1 MKRRFAVCLAAAMA
15 TTTSSAGAGTADALP
30 LEEVVQ
36 AALSGSIEVKLAVVD
51 VDAARASWLAQAEPF
66 DATVDLTGQG
76 NRLLR
81 FSAESN
87 RSSAG
92 PPAHAAYALSFAATA
107 SKLFR
112 NGISISP
119 TISTSQTRLLSDP
132 RQDLAIGS
140 VQVAVTVPLLR
151 DRGGAVSAAPERA
164 AHASYAAAALDA
176 RQARARGVFLAALA
190 YWQYR
195 AATDRLAVTID
206 SEARAERT
214 ANEIAQLS
222 RADERTR
229 ADLNEARGH
238 LSSRRA
244 QRIAAE
250 AQVAAAWSDLAVVSG
265 FTRAPAAAPAAATEF
280 PATGSAPSEDSRSV
294 LIEQAVAQRPD
305 LASARKRADAAAETL
320 RAAENQLQ
328 PQLDLELTA
337 GYTSQL
343 YEGPAHIF
351 DPLVREI
358 PGVEAGVQIR
368 LQLPL
373 ERNGVRGRVAERSA
387 AYQRER
393 LVGADLERQIRIRV
407 AGALQAA
414 AVSRLALIESEA
426 AVRLLEQTVIDEKA
440 KFRVGAS
447 TLLAVIQS
455 EEALT
460 SAFLTRID
468 GQVAFALTLAN
479 LRFETGSLVLPA
491 SEDRAVVQPTAA
503 ARMVSLL
510 RVFP

>member
-1 MKRRFAVCLAAAMA
+1 MSARFAACLAAAMA
-15 TTTSSAGAGTADALP
+15 TTTSSARAGAADGLA
-30 LEEVVQ
+30 LEEVVD
-36 AALSGSIEVKLAVVD
+36 AALVGNIGVKLAVVD
-51 VDAARASWLAQAEPF
+51 MDAARAAWLAQAEPF
-66 DATVDLTGQG
+66 DATVDVTGQSD
-76 NRLLR
+76 RLFL
-81 FSAESN
+81 FPPESG
-87 RSSAG
+87 RSSAV
-92 PPAHAAYALSFAATA
+92 PPAVAAYALRFAATA

-119 TISTSQTRLLSDP
+119 TISTSQTRFVSDP
-132 RQDLAIGS
+132 HEDLAAGS
-140 VQVAVTVPLLR
+140 VQIGVNVPLLR
-151 DRGGAVSAAPERA
+151 DRGGTVSAAPERA
-164 AHASYAAAALDA
+164 AGASYAAAALDA
-176 RQARARGVFLAALA
+176 RQARARGVLLGAIA

-195 AATDRLAVTID
+195 AATDRLAVTIA

-244 QRIAAE
+244 QRITAE
-250 AQVAAAWSDLAVVSG
+250 AQVTAAWSDLAVVVG
-265 FTRAPAAAPAAATEF
+265 FARAPAAAPAAATEF
-280 PATGSAPSEDSRSV
+280 PATGTTLSGESLSV

-305 LASARKRADAAAETL
+305 LASARKRAQAAAETL
-320 RAAENQLQ
+320 RAAEDELR
-328 PQLDLELTA
+328 PQLDLRLAA

-343 YEGPAHIF
+343 YEGPAHLF

-358 PGVEAGVQIR
+358 PGVEAGVQIH

-393 LVGADLERQIRIRV
+393 LIGADLERQIRIRV
-407 AGALQAA
+407 AGAFQAA
-414 AVSRLALIESEA
+414 TVSRLALIESEA
-426 AVRLLEQTVIDEKA
+426 AVRLLEQTVDDEKA

-468 GQVAFALTLAN
+468 GQVAFALALAN

-491 SEDRAVVQPTAA
+491 SRERAVRPTAA